1 MYQLGLTGGIGSGKT
16 LVCSILEKLGVPVYY
31 ADSAARRLMNSDEE
45 LSKNIVG
52 VFGAE
57 VYNGAS
63 LNRDLLARKVFGN
76 QEMLAK
82 LNAMVHPAV
91 RKDYSGWVESQK
103 GAPYVVEEAAILFE
117 SGADGLLDGSVLVY
131 APEALRIQRVMKRDG
146 VDEKSVRSRMMH
158 QMDEDK
164 KKKRA
169 DHVIYNDEKE
179 MLLPQVI
186 ALHNK
191 ILNNR

>member
-31 ADSAARRLMNSDEE
+31 ADSAARRLMNSEAK
-45 LSKNIVG
+45 LRKSIIG
-52 VFGAE
+52 IFGDE
-57 VYNGAS
+57 VYNGTI
-63 LNRDLLARKVFGN
+63 LDRNLLASKVFGN
-76 QEMLAK
+76 QEMLER
-82 LNAMVHPAV
+82 LNAMVHPEV

-103 GAPYVVEEAAILFE
+103 DAPYVVEEAAILFE
-117 SGADGLLDGSVLVY
+117 SGADRLLDGSVLVY

-146 VDEKSVRSRMMH
+146 VDEKSVRSRMIH

-164 KKKRA
+164 KRERA
-169 DHVIYNDEKE
+169 DHIIYNDEKE

-191 ILNNR
+191 VINSR